1 MKTIGFT
8 ILLVAVLTSCS
19 KANDQGKLYV
29 LENMQRNSIE
39 QFSYGEEMFSSM
51 KEMAEDRTENE
62 LARSRFKMLYNQ
74 FILIDSL
81 TGIQIAEIEKMKRQM
96 FRSFGEEM
104 SIKKEQSILHYDYKN
119 DKTSRPVSYD
129 LKNVKHTGSS
139 NLLNEK
145 NRLKL
150 IVSFRKLRREICS
163 LITTSIN
170 YNSDSKQYSFIDPNI
185 TDFKNEKDFW
195 KQYDLKIKQS
205 TISPDDTEVV
215 KRIYHLLSK
224 RENDWKLIFNEKE
237 SWMDDMTVLLALE
250 NDIQLARSL
259 AFNVILNRITNCA
272 SYDFTQILPSVYGPN
287 AAIEGDTITL
297 QIFMAAM
304 SENKMPIVNKL
315 KGGILAKTEKGVA
328 FVKVI
333 VPSKKETEI
342 KGMITILNKSGI
354 PLTREWN
361 HPLRILKKQ

>member
-1 MKTIGFT
+1 
-8 ILLVAVLTSCS
+8 
-19 KANDQGKLYV
+19 
-29 LENMQRNSIE
+29 
-39 QFSYGEEMFSSM
+39 
-51 KEMAEDRTENE
+51 MAKDRSENE
-62 LARSRFKMLYNQ
+62 HARSRFKMLFNR

-81 TGIQIAEIEKMKRQM
+81 SGIHIAEIEKMKRQM

-150 IVSFRKLRREICS
+150 IVSYRKLRREICS

-170 YNSDSKQYSFIDPNI
+170 FSIDTKQYSFIDPNI
-185 TDFKNEKDFW
+185 IDFKNEKDFW

-224 RENDWKLIFNEKE
+224 SENDWKLIFNEKE
-237 SWMDDMTVLLALE
+237 SWMDDMSVLLALE
-250 NDIQLARSL
+250 NDIQLARSM
-259 AFNVILNRITNCA
+259 AFNVILNRITSCA
-272 SYDFTQILPSVYGPN
+272 SYDFTRILPSVYGPN

-297 QIFMAAM
+297 QIFMAAVNA
-304 SENKMPIVNKL
+304 NKMPIVQQL
-315 KGGILAKTEKGVA
+315 KGGTLEKTKNGIA
-328 FVKVI
+328 YVKVI
-333 VPSKKETEI
+333 VPSKKQTEI
-342 KGMITILNKSGI
+342 NGTITIINKSGI
-354 PLTREWN
+354 PKTLAWN
-361 HPLRILKKQ
+361 HQLKILKKQ